1 MEIVLLSVNKVKNQN
16 LKSLIDEYD
25 KRIRHYIKF
34 SHINISNIK
43 NSKKSPLDQINSEA
57 ILIKKEIKKG
67 DLCVLLDEKG
77 DLLDSKKFSEFLNKT
92 YNTNYKRIVFILG
105 GSYGFSESIYLLNFK
120 KISLSKMTFTHQMIK
135 LFFCEQL
142 YRAHT
147 ILKNEKYHH

>member
-34 SHINISNIK
+34 SHINIYNLK

-67 DLCVLLDEKG
+67 DLCILLDEKG
-77 DLLDSKKFSEFLNKT
+77 DLLDSRKFSEFLNKT
-92 YNTNYKRIVFILG
+92 YNTNYKRIVFYI
-105 GSYGFSESIYLLNFK
+105 
-120 KISLSKMTFTHQMIK
+120 
-135 LFFCEQL
+135 
-142 YRAHT
+142 
-147 ILKNEKYHH
+147 